1 MLYFKSSRKIPRRVK
16 KKEKVHECIKSAQKL
31 QLKVKEYEPK
41 EDRNISPRQNHQDK
55 EDTAT
60 EPVGAPAPLP
70 PWSPPKPSQQ
80 ISTINDEEKKRNG
93 GRRRR
98 KRR

>member
-1 MLYFKSSRKIPRRVK
+1 V
-16 KKEKVHECIKSAQKL
+16 Q
-31 QLKVKEYEPK
+31 
-41 EDRNISPRQNHQDK
+41 
-55 EDTAT
+55 
-60 EPVGAPAPLP
+60 GAPAPLP